1 MHLLNFRGPRRQ
13 GGGEG
18 VIDRGHLKMRGVYS
32 HNCDKLNKTNMLSAK
47 IPRAF
52 ILIAKNP
59 VHPLICLCLQDL
71 HINLSQ
77 MSTAMSESLFRVIV
91 LSSLAYSY
99 FTCDFEQD
107 AMGKSLLI
115 KQETESFE

>member
-1 MHLLNFRGPRRQ
+1 
-13 GGGEG
+13 
-18 VIDRGHLKMRGVYS
+18 MRGVYS

>member
-1 MHLLNFRGPRRQ
+1 
-13 GGGEG
+13 
-18 VIDRGHLKMRGVYS
+18 MRGVYS

-47 IPRAF
+47 IPREF
-52 ILIAKNP
+52 ILTAKYP
-59 VHPLICLCLQDL
+59 VSPLICIGLQEL
-71 HINLSQ
+71 LIALSQ

-115 KQETESFE
+115 KQETE